1 MNRRS
6 AFVLA
11 AGTVA
16 AIASVVLAAVITLGA
31 PAVAESDHPAA
42 THAKPSASGRRS
54 RSERRSRGRGERP
67 RMHSEESQ
75 YEEMRAA
82 IRADRER
89 AEHRRMRSVLTPV
102 VDRRRR
108 GPVTRL
114 LRQLR
119 LR

>member
-1 MNRRS
+1 
-6 AFVLA
+6 
-11 AGTVA
+11 
-16 AIASVVLAAVITLGA
+16 
-31 PAVAESDHPAA
+31 
-42 THAKPSASGRRS
+42 
-54 RSERRSRGRGERP
+54 
-67 RMHSEESQ
+67 MHSEESQ

-89 AEHRRMRSVLTPV
+89 AEHRRLRSVLTPV

>member
-1 MNRRS
+1 
-6 AFVLA
+6 
-11 AGTVA
+11 
-16 AIASVVLAAVITLGA
+16 
-31 PAVAESDHPAA
+31 
-42 THAKPSASGRRS
+42 
-54 RSERRSRGRGERP
+54 
-67 RMHSEESQ
+67 MHSEESQ

-89 AEHRRMRSVLTPV
+89 AEHRRMRNVLTP

-108 GPVTRL
+108 GPVSRL